1 MSKRNLIALIS
12 IFFIGI
18 HSVTAQSLKELEAQK
33 RKAQERLEATQKLLD
48 DTKKS
53 RKGTENELQLITRTI
68 KETNN
73 LIFSINSE
81 IDGLNRDISSLA
93 TERNALSRKLTV
105 AKEEYANMVSKNFVF
120 SRQFSPVLFIFS
132 SKNFS
137 QGMRR
142 ARYLLEISLYRRKQV
157 EQIKELNKSVA
168 DKEAVLQRYVSQKSQ
183 SLQQK
188 EQQHKKLNLRKD
200 EKNRLLS
207 TYNQKE
213 KEYSETIREEQQR
226 QKKLN
231 DLIRQK
237 VAEENKK
244 KAEMAKKAK
253 KAAEEKKRQDKN
265 KAKAK
270 TTEKTKTS
278 AKASEKPVITE
289 KEYKQYKEDRQL
301 TGTFAKNKGGLPM
314 PVESGLIHR
323 RFGRQTNPLTNTIEN
338 NSGIYI
344 VAPNGADARAVFEG
358 TVFEVMYEPG
368 SGYIVWV
375 MHGSYSTVYAQLSIF
390 YVKKGEKVKAR
401 QKIGRIAQKNNKSE
415 LNFYILNENASYEN
429 PENWLSH

>member
-12 IFFIGI
+12 IVFIGI

-93 TERNALSRKLTV
+93 TERNTLSRKLTV

-213 KEYSETIREEQQR
+213 KEYSATIREEQQR

-244 KAEMAKKAK
+244 KAEMAK

>member
-142 ARYLLEISLYRRKQV
+142 ARYLLEISL
-157 EQIKELNKSVA
+157 
-168 DKEAVLQRYVSQKSQ
+168 
-183 SLQQK
+183 
-188 EQQHKKLNLRKD
+188 
-200 EKNRLLS
+200 
-207 TYNQKE
+207 
-213 KEYSETIREEQQR
+213 
-226 QKKLN
+226 
-231 DLIRQK
+231 
-237 VAEENKK
+237 
-244 KAEMAKKAK
+244 
-253 KAAEEKKRQDKN
+253 
-265 KAKAK
+265 
-270 TTEKTKTS
+270 
-278 AKASEKPVITE
+278 
-289 KEYKQYKEDRQL
+289 
-301 TGTFAKNKGGLPM
+301 
-314 PVESGLIHR
+314 
-323 RFGRQTNPLTNTIEN
+323 
-338 NSGIYI
+338 
-344 VAPNGADARAVFEG
+344 
-358 TVFEVMYEPG
+358 
-368 SGYIVWV
+368 
-375 MHGSYSTVYAQLSIF
+375 
-390 YVKKGEKVKAR
+390 
-401 QKIGRIAQKNNKSE
+401 
-415 LNFYILNENASYEN
+415 
-429 PENWLSH
+429 

>member
-1 MSKRNLIALIS
+1 MSKRILIALIS
-12 IFFIGI
+12 IVFIGI

-93 TERNALSRKLTV
+93 TERNTLSRKLTV

-244 KAEMAKKAK
+244 KAEMAK

>member
-18 HSVTAQSLKELEAQK
+18 HSVMAQSLKELEAQK

-93 TERNALSRKLTV
+93 TERNSLSRKLTV

-157 EQIKELNKSVA
+157 EQIKKLNKSVA

-244 KAEMAKKAK
+244 KAEMAK

>member
-93 TERNALSRKLTV
+93 TERNSLSRKLTV

-157 EQIKELNKSVA
+157 EQIKKLNKSVA

-213 KEYSETIREEQQR
+213 KEYSETNREEQQR

-244 KAEMAKKAK
+244 KAEMAK

-358 TVFEVMYEPG
+358 TVFEVMYESG

>member
-93 TERNALSRKLTV
+93 TERNTLSRKLTV

-157 EQIKELNKSVA
+157 EQIKKLNKSVA

-226 QKKLN
+226 QSKLN

-244 KAEMAKKAK
+244 KAEMAK

>member
-244 KAEMAKKAK
+244 KAEMAKKA
-253 KAAEEKKRQDKN
+253 AEEKKRQDKN

-278 AKASEKPVITE
+278 TKASEKPVITE

>member
-157 EQIKELNKSVA
+157 EQIKKLNKSVA

-213 KEYSETIREEQQR
+213 KEYSATIREEQQR

-244 KAEMAKKAK
+244 KAEMAK

>member
-93 TERNALSRKLTV
+93 TERNTLSRKLTV

-213 KEYSETIREEQQR
+213 KEYSATIREEQQR
-226 QKKLN
+226 QSKLN

-244 KAEMAKKAK
+244 KAEMAK

>member
-12 IFFIGI
+12 IVFIGI

-93 TERNALSRKLTV
+93 TERNTLSRKLTV

-226 QKKLN
+226 QSKLN

-244 KAEMAKKAK
+244 KAEMAK

>member
-157 EQIKELNKSVA
+157 EQIKKLNKSVA

-188 EQQHKKLNLRKD
+188 EQQQKKLNLRKD

-244 KAEMAKKAK
+244 KAEMAK

>member
-157 EQIKELNKSVA
+157 EQIKKLNKSVA

-244 KAEMAKKAK
+244 KAEMAK

>member
-12 IFFIGI
+12 IIFIGI

-93 TERNALSRKLTV
+93 TERNTLSRKLTV

-244 KAEMAKKAK
+244 KAEMAK

>member
-12 IFFIGI
+12 IVFIGI

-244 KAEMAKKAK
+244 KAEMAKKA
-253 KAAEEKKRQDKN
+253 AEEKKRQDKN
-265 KAKAK
+265 KAKTK

>member
-48 DTKKS
+48 DNKKS

-93 TERNALSRKLTV
+93 TERNSLSRKLTV

-157 EQIKELNKSVA
+157 EQIKKLNKSVA

-244 KAEMAKKAK
+244 KAEMAK

>member
-1 MSKRNLIALIS
+1 MMSKRNLIALIS
-12 IFFIGI
+12 IVFIGI
-18 HSVTAQSLKELEAQK
+18 HSVTAQSHKELEAQK

-157 EQIKELNKSVA
+157 EQIKKLNKSVA

-244 KAEMAKKAK
+244 KAEMAKKA
-253 KAAEEKKRQDKN
+253 AEEKKRQDKN

-278 AKASEKPVITE
+278 VKASEKPVITE

>member
-12 IFFIGI
+12 IVFIGI

-157 EQIKELNKSVA
+157 EQIKKLNKSVA

-226 QKKLN
+226 QKKFN

-244 KAEMAKKAK
+244 KAEMAK

>member
-12 IFFIGI
+12 IVFIGI

-93 TERNALSRKLTV
+93 TERNTLSRKLTV

-213 KEYSETIREEQQR
+213 KEYSATIREEQQR
-226 QKKLN
+226 QSKLN

-244 KAEMAKKAK
+244 KAEMAK

-278 AKASEKPVITE
+278 AKASEKSVITE

>member
-12 IFFIGI
+12 IVFIGI

-93 TERNALSRKLTV
+93 TERNTLSRKLTV

-244 KAEMAKKAK
+244 KAEMAK

>member
-244 KAEMAKKAK
+244 KAEMAKKA
-253 KAAEEKKRQDKN
+253 AEEKKRQDKN

-415 LNFYILNENASYEN
+415 LNFYMLNENASYEN

>member
-12 IFFIGI
+12 IVFIGI

-53 RKGTENELQLITRTI
+53 RKGTEHELQLITRTI

-93 TERNALSRKLTV
+93 TERNTLSRKLTV

-226 QKKLN
+226 QSKLN

-244 KAEMAKKAK
+244 KAEMAK

>member
-157 EQIKELNKSVA
+157 EQIKKLNKSVA

-244 KAEMAKKAK
+244 KAEMAKKA
-253 KAAEEKKRQDKN
+253 AEEKKRQDKN

-278 AKASEKPVITE
+278 VKASEKPVITE

>member
-73 LIFSINSE
+73 LILSINSE

-93 TERNALSRKLTV
+93 TERNTLSRKLTV
-105 AKEEYANMVSKNFVF
+105 AKEEYVNMVSKNFVF

-213 KEYSETIREEQQR
+213 KEYSATIREEQQR
-226 QKKLN
+226 QSKLN

-237 VAEENKK
+237 VADENKK
-244 KAEMAKKAK
+244 KAEMAK

>member
-93 TERNALSRKLTV
+93 TERNSLSPKLTV

-157 EQIKELNKSVA
+157 EQIKKLNKSVA

-244 KAEMAKKAK
+244 KAEMAK

>member
-12 IFFIGI
+12 IVFIGI

-93 TERNALSRKLTV
+93 TERNTLSRKLTV

-142 ARYLLEISLYRRKQV
+142 ARYLLEILLYRRKQV

-226 QKKLN
+226 QSKLN

-244 KAEMAKKAK
+244 KAEMAK

>member
-93 TERNALSRKLTV
+93 TERNSLSRKLTV

-157 EQIKELNKSVA
+157 EQIKKLNKSVA

-244 KAEMAKKAK
+244 KAEMAKKA
-253 KAAEEKKRQDKN
+253 AEEKKRQDKN

-338 NSGIYI
+338 TSGIYI

>member
-68 KETNN
+68 TETNN

-157 EQIKELNKSVA
+157 EQIKKLNKSVA

-244 KAEMAKKAK
+244 KAEMAKKA
-253 KAAEEKKRQDKN
+253 AEEKKRQDKN

-278 AKASEKPVITE
+278 VKASEKPVITE

>member
-18 HSVTAQSLKELEAQK
+18 HSVMAQSLKELEAQK

-93 TERNALSRKLTV
+93 TERNSLSRKLTV

-157 EQIKELNKSVA
+157 EQIKKLNKSVA

-244 KAEMAKKAK
+244 KAEMAKKA
-253 KAAEEKKRQDKN
+253 AEEKKRQDKN

-323 RFGRQTNPLTNTIEN
+323 RFGRQTNPLTTTIEN

>member
-1 MSKRNLIALIS
+1 MMSKRNLIALIS
-12 IFFIGI
+12 IVFIGI

-93 TERNALSRKLTV
+93 TERNTLSRKLTV

-157 EQIKELNKSVA
+157 EQIKDLNKSVA
-168 DKEAVLQRYVSQKSQ
+168 DKEAVLQRYLSQKSQ
-183 SLQQK
+183 SLQHK
-188 EQQHKKLNLRKD
+188 EQQHKKLNLRKY

-213 KEYSETIREEQQR
+213 KEYSATIREEQQR
-226 QKKLN
+226 QSKLN

-244 KAEMAKKAK
+244 KAEMAK

-401 QKIGRIAQKNNKSE
+401 KKIGRIAQKNNKSE

>member
-12 IFFIGI
+12 IVFIGI

-93 TERNALSRKLTV
+93 TERNTLSRKLTV

-213 KEYSETIREEQQR
+213 KEYSATIREEQQR
-226 QKKLN
+226 QSKLN

-244 KAEMAKKAK
+244 KAEMAK

>member
-188 EQQHKKLNLRKD
+188 EQQNKKLNLRKD

-226 QKKLN
+226 QSKLN

-244 KAEMAKKAK
+244 KAEMAK

>member
-1 MSKRNLIALIS
+1 M
-12 IFFIGI
+12 
-18 HSVTAQSLKELEAQK
+18 
-33 RKAQERLEATQKLLD
+33 
-48 DTKKS
+48 
-53 RKGTENELQLITRTI
+53 
-68 KETNN
+68 
-73 LIFSINSE
+73 
-81 IDGLNRDISSLA
+81 
-93 TERNALSRKLTV
+93 
-105 AKEEYANMVSKNFVF
+105 
-120 SRQFSPVLFIFS
+120 
-132 SKNFS
+132 
-137 QGMRR
+137 
-142 ARYLLEISLYRRKQV
+142 
-157 EQIKELNKSVA
+157 
-168 DKEAVLQRYVSQKSQ
+168 
-183 SLQQK
+183 
-188 EQQHKKLNLRKD
+188 NLRKD

-213 KEYSETIREEQQR
+213 KEYSATIREEQQR
-226 QKKLN
+226 QSKLN

-244 KAEMAKKAK
+244 KAEMAK

>member
-1 MSKRNLIALIS
+1 MMSKRNLIALIS
-12 IFFIGI
+12 IVFIGI

-213 KEYSETIREEQQR
+213 KEYSATIREEQQR
-226 QKKLN
+226 QSKLN

-244 KAEMAKKAK
+244 KAEMAK

>member
-93 TERNALSRKLTV
+93 TERNALYRKLTV

-157 EQIKELNKSVA
+157 EQIKKLNKSVA

-244 KAEMAKKAK
+244 KAEMAK

>member
-93 TERNALSRKLTV
+93 TERNTLSRKLTV

-188 EQQHKKLNLRKD
+188 EQQNKKLNLRKD

-226 QKKLN
+226 QSKLN

-244 KAEMAKKAK
+244 KAEMAK

>member
-12 IFFIGI
+12 IVFIGI

-244 KAEMAKKAK
+244 KAEMAKKA
-253 KAAEEKKRQDKN
+253 AEEKKRQDKN

-278 AKASEKPVITE
+278 TKASEKPVITE

>member
-12 IFFIGI
+12 IVFIGV

-93 TERNALSRKLTV
+93 TERNTLSRKLTV

-157 EQIKELNKSVA
+157 EQIKKLNKSVA

-244 KAEMAKKAK
+244 KAEMAK

>member
-12 IFFIGI
+12 IVFIGI
-18 HSVTAQSLKELEAQK
+18 HSITAQSLKELEAQK

-244 KAEMAKKAK
+244 KAEMAKKA
-253 KAAEEKKRQDKN
+253 AEEKKRQDKN

>member
-1 MSKRNLIALIS
+1 MMSKRNLIALIS
-12 IFFIGI
+12 IVFIGI

-33 RKAQERLEATQKLLD
+33 RKAQERVEATQKLLD

-157 EQIKELNKSVA
+157 EQIKKLNKSVA

-244 KAEMAKKAK
+244 KAEMAKKA
-253 KAAEEKKRQDKN
+253 AEEKKRQDKN

-278 AKASEKPVITE
+278 VKASEKPVITE